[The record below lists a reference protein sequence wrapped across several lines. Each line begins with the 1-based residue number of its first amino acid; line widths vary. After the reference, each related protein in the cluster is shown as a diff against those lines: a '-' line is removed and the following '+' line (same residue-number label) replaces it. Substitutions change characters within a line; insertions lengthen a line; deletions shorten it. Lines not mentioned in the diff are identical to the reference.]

1 MTAPFPFRNF
11 IKHPFCVFSVQS
23 LLPAL
28 FGLALA
34 PLVIAAD
41 APQQSFPTTVFKN
54 LNDGKPQTV
63 LVYGTSLT
71 AASEWPKALKAYFE
85 KQYPGKV
92 TFINSAQS
100 GETSVWGVANL
111 QDKVLSKNPDLVFL
125 EFSVNDAATKHN
137 ISIEKSAQNLHAMVS
152 LLQAQNPQVDIIL
165 QTMNSAWDSPDQLEH
180 KKFAS
185 DRPHLADYYDAYRNY
200 AQVHHLP
207 LIDHYPNW
215 LKLQQTNEAQFKKW
229 LPDGLHPVPE
239 ASLAVT
245 WPAIQTLFEK
255 ARSAA
260 GL

>member
-137 ISIEKSAQNLHAMVS
+137 ISIEKSAQVPALFDFTKK
-152 LLQAQNPQVDIIL
+152 DIIL